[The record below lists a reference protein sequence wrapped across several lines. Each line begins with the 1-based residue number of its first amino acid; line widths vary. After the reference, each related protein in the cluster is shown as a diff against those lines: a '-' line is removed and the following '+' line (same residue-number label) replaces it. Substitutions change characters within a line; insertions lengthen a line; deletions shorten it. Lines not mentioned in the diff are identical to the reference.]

1 VHTQVKELTIENE
14 IKKLMDVWRE
24 QKFEL
29 GKYMKGLEDRGWVL
43 RQTEEVCVCLSE
55 CVLTSTCAV
64 C

>member
-1 VHTQVKELTIENE
+1 MHTQVKELTIENE

-43 RQTEEVCVCLSE
+43 RQTEEVCVC
-55 CVLTSTCAV
+55 V
-64 C
+64 